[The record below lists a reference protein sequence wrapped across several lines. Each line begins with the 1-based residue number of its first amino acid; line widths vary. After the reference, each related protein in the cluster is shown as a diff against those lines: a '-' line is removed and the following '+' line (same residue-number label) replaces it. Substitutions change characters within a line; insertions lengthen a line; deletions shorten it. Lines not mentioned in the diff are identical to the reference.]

1 MKNNSVQKDLSVI
14 IPFRYDAE
22 LPYLIDRLKE
32 QCDLFSSE
40 SNVEFI
46 VVDSGSPDKY
56 KFEVQNVCNSYG
68 IKYIYHNSVGQ
79 KFSIGEAR
87 DIGVEYASGRLVSFL
102 DVDLRVEQGFWDRLL
117 KFSKSYGIFDYKKNF
132 FVIPCLYLSPEG
144 ADFFAEN
151 QHDGSCAYSLMISYM
166 RGEKDYVESLAP
178 CSSVMVVNRH
188 HYMAI
193 GGHRPE
199 FRGHGYEDFE
209 LYHRLMVLDGTI
221 PRADNYYHDNKSW
234 GSSTY
239 NGFRSQ
245 LAILGRAA
253 LMANLFVI
261 HLWHPRPKRS
271 SFYNGMQANRE
282 IWLDIFKEF
291 DTTGAMPAPLVSS
304 EARKEKVLYFGKFG
318 DNAPNCLREIF
329 PYLGN
334 IMYIGEHVFCDE
346 NKKINIDDF
355 VNFLK
360 INGISRIL
368 FPNPYGNDH
377 RLAIYNWCR
386 SVSFPYLVFERGALP
401 ESWFFDKNGFN
412 ADSLTYS
419 EDVWNNHLSQ
429 EDISRTESYIYS
441 VLGEQRAL
449 EEQGLRLGGE
459 GLSQKIG
466 VGNRKVL
473 FVPLQRPSDT
483 VIKYFSG
490 DQNGYEKFSECIDSA
505 AAILKRLGWIVL
517 CKKHPLETETP
528 ALKNVIFVD
537 EKTNFLDLLELADA
551 VALINS
557 GVGVYSMMMQ
567 KPTFIFGDAFYAFSG
582 LNKKINN
589 YDVNLFVEEIT
600 KNNSFDYLKMIK
612 FIYYLHS
619 VFYSYGIPNVK
630 IRNEADGSKRS
641 ITTGIDFYKIKIAG
655 EIDVNFKRDNRL
667 SISKSAPLFERYSL
681 DIFNKTK
688 KGVAPIGKVTSSSL
702 PENDRF
708 EKILK
713 TSKGTIS
720 DLKKI
725 NQTRRNKF
733 HAKLLKF
740 KNNPKK
746 FFLDSKKPYLKY
758 LSKFF

>member
-1 MKNNSVQKDLSVI
+1 MKNSSAKKDLSVI

-22 LPYLIDRLKE
+22 LPYLIDRLRE

-40 SNVEFI
+40 NSVEFI

-56 KFEVQNVCNSYG
+56 KNEVENLCVSFG
-68 IKYIYHNSVGQ
+68 IKYIYHNSVGK

-87 DIGVEYASGRLVSFL
+87 DIGVENALGKLVSFL

-117 KFSKSYGIFDYKKNF
+117 KFSKSYGVFDYKKSF
-132 FVIPCLYLSPEG
+132 FVIPCVYLSPEG
-144 ADFFAEN
+144 ADYFTDH
-151 QHDGSCAYSLMISYM
+151 QHDGSCTYNFLISYM

-188 HYMAI
+188 HYMAV

-209 LYHRLMVLDGTI
+209 LYHRLMVLDGII

-234 GSSTY
+234 NSSTY

-253 LMANLFVI
+253 LMANLFVV
-261 HLWHPRPKRS
+261 HLWHPRPKKS
-271 SFYNGMQANRE
+271 SFYSGMQANRE
-282 IWLDIFKEF
+282 IWLDIFKDF
-291 DTTGAMPAPLVSS
+291 DANGAMPAPLVSS
-304 EARKEKVLYFGKFG
+304 EAKKDKVLFFGKFG

-334 IMYIGEHVFCDE
+334 IMYIGEHIFCDE

-355 VNFLK
+355 VNFIK
-360 INGISRIL
+360 INEISRIL

-377 RLAIYNWCR
+377 RLAIYQWCR
-386 SVSFPYLVFERGALP
+386 SVGFPYLVFERGALP

-419 EDVWNNHLSQ
+419 EDIWNKSLSQ
-429 EDISRTESYIYS
+429 EDISLTESYIYS
-441 VLGEQRAL
+441 VLGEQSAL
-449 EEQGLRLGGE
+449 EEQGAKLGGE
-459 GLSQKIG
+459 GLAQKIG

-490 DQNGYEKFSECIDSA
+490 DQNGYEKFLECIDSA
-505 AAILKRLGWIVL
+505 AALLKKIGWIVL
-517 CKKHPLETETP
+517 CKKHPLETEIP

-567 KPTFIFGDAFYAFSG
+567 KPTFIFGNAFYSFSG
-582 LNKKINN
+582 LNQKINN
-589 YDVNLFVEEIT
+589 YDVNYFIEKIIE
-600 KNNSFDYLKMIK
+600 NNNFDYLKMIK
-612 FIYYLHS
+612 FINYLHRD
-619 VFYSYGIPNVK
+619 FYSYGISDVK
-630 IRNEADGSKRS
+630 IRNEPDGSKRS
-641 ITTGIDFYKIKIAG
+641 ITTGIDFYKLKVAG
-655 EIDVNFKRDNRL
+655 EFDINFKRENRVPL
-667 SISKSAPLFERYSL
+667 SKSAPLFEKYSL

-688 KGVAPIGKVTSSSL
+688 KGTTSNSKVSSISV
-702 PENDRF
+702 PETF
-708 EKILK
+708 KSEKISRNS
-713 TSKGTIS
+713 TGNIS
-720 DLKKI
+720 NLKKL
-725 NQTRRNKF
+725 NQTGRNKF
-733 HAKLLKF
+733 HAKFLKL

-746 FFLDSKKPYLKY
+746 FFLDSKKPYLNY